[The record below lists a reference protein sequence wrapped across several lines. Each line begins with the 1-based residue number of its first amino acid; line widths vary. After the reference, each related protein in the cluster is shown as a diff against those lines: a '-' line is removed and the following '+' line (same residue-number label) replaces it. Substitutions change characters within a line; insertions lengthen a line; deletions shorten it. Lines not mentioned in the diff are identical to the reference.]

1 MHDMNHYGLWAQ
13 GNKFYEKLRVM
24 RDDMND

>member
-1 MHDMNHYGLWAQ
+1 MHDMNHYGLRTQ

-24 RDDMND
+24 HDDMND